1 MLETS
6 HFAESLEQQGY
17 DKVRKALVWSILE
30 KTLMNIGIYCKV
42 IEELKKRHHCNLD
55 DCYDHPE
62 YLSIILKDLYGDAY
76 KAVIKS
82 INKHLEEFSYQE
94 SIARFLKVI
103 NQ

>member
-6 HFAESLEQQGY
+6 HFVESLEQQGY

-30 KTLMNIGIYCKV
+30 KTLLNLGIYCKV
-42 IEELKKRHHCNLD
+42 TEELKKKHHCNLD
-55 DCYDHPE
+55 DCYEHPE
-62 YLSIILKDLYGDAY
+62 YLNTILKDLYGDAY

-82 INKHLEEFSYQE
+82 INKQLEAFSYHAQ
-94 SIARFLKVI
+94 ITKFLQVI